1 MLVTRDSLAVHPDKR
16 ITAPFRQPGLAPGPA
31 AEENDVLELTAQQVR
46 MQQRAADKPAALELL
61 CQALEADGLVEPG
74 YLAGLKAREAQGS
87 TYLGQGIAIP
97 HGTPQTR
104 DLVRRTGVRLL
115 HFPEGVDWGDGQ
127 IVYLAIGIAARSDEH
142 LNLLQLLTRALG
154 EGDTGAALREAQ
166 DAEQLLKALSGAPQA
181 LALDAQLVALGQ
193 GAEDFDELLLLAA
206 RRLKAAGCVESG
218 FLAALQ
224 QGEAL
229 PLGEGLWWLGGGEK
243 VSRPGLAFV
252 TPQRELQHAGQPL
265 RGLFCLAERGDA
277 ARTVL
282 ERLCDLLV
290 DGRGAELT
298 RATSVRAVL
307 EALGGELPVDWPS
320 LRVPLAN
327 PHGLHAL
334 PSQVLMQMARD
345 FDGEI
350 RVRIA
355 DSEAAPVSIR
365 SLSKLLSLGAR
376 RGQVLEFFAEPAIA
390 EAALPALREAVEQGL
405 GEEVLPLADAP
416 VEPEAPAEPEA
427 PLPELVRGEW
437 LDATAAPGIASGPA
451 HLQVEPKFHYPAR
464 GESPEI
470 EAQRLAEAKAAIA
483 TEIEALVAHSRSK
496 AVRDIFVTHQA
507 LLDDPELG
515 AEVAVQLA
523 DGASAEAAW
532 HAVIERAA
540 SQQEAL
546 GDALLA
552 ERAADLRDLGRRVL
566 ARLCGVSL
574 AAEPAQPYILVMDE
588 VGPSD
593 VARLDPERVA
603 GILTVRGG
611 ATSHSAIIARAL
623 GIPALVGAGEGL
635 LALPPGTP
643 LLLDGERGRFVVAPA
658 DEVLEQALRQREEHQ
673 RRQALAEARRH
684 EPARTRDGH
693 AVEVC
698 ANLGDSA
705 GAAQAVELGAEGVG
719 LLRSEFVFLDS
730 PRAPDLAAQEAEYR
744 RVLDALDGRPLVVRT
759 LDVGGDKPLPYW
771 PIPAEANP
779 YLGVRGI
786 RLTLQRPQIFETQL
800 RALLQAAAGRALRIM
815 FPMVGQVEEWRRA
828 RDLALAL
835 REEYDCA
842 DLQLGIMVEVPS
854 AALLAPV
861 LAREVDFFSVG
872 TNDLTQ
878 YALAIDR
885 GHPTLSA
892 QADGL
897 HPAVLQLIDMTVR
910 AAHAHGKWVGVCGE
924 LAADAQAL
932 PVLLGLAVD
941 ELSVSARS
949 IPLVKQGVRELDL
962 GQARELAGAAL
973 GLASAA
979 EVRALVARALGE
991 AR

>member
-1 MLVTRDSLAVHPDKR
+1 M
-16 ITAPFRQPGLAPGPA
+16 
-31 AEENDVLELTAQQVR
+31 LELTAQQVR
-46 MQQRAADKPAALELL
+46 MQQRAADKPTALELL
-61 CQALEADGLVEPG
+61 CRALEADGLVEPG
-74 YLAGLKAREAQGS
+74 YLAGLQAREAQGS

-104 DLVRRTGVRLL
+104 DLVVRTGVRLL

-154 EGDTGAALREAQ
+154 EGDTGAQLRGAQ
-166 DAEQLLKALSGAPQA
+166 TADQLLAALSGGART
-181 LALDAQLVALGQ
+181 LALDSSLVGLQ
-193 GAEDFDELLLLAA
+193 QSAEDLDELLLLAA
-206 RRLKAAGCVESG
+206 RRLKAAGCAESG

-229 PLGEGLWWLGGGEK
+229 YLGNAIWWLSGGDK

-252 TPQRELQHAGQPL
+252 TAQRELQHAGQPL
-265 RGLFCLAERGDA
+265 RGLFCLAEHGDA
-277 ARTVL
+277 ARPVL
-282 ERLCDLLV
+282 DRLCSLLV
-290 DGRGAELT
+290 EGRGAEL
-298 RATSVRAVL
+298 ANSTSPRAVL

-327 PHGLHAL
+327 PHGLHAR

-345 FDGEI
+345 FDGEV

-355 DSEAAPVSIR
+355 DSDVAPVSIR

-376 RGQVLEFFAEPAIA
+376 RGQILEFFAEPAIA

-405 GEEVLPLADAP
+405 GEEVLPLPA
-416 VEPEAPAEPEA
+416 EAPPAADVVISKEEPSPA
-427 PLPELVRGEW
+427 LVNGQW
-437 LDATAAPGIASGPA
+437 LSAIAAAPGIASGPA
-451 HLQVEPKFHYPAR
+451 HLQVTRRFTYALR
-464 GESPEI
+464 GESSER
-470 EAQRLAEAKAAIA
+470 EALRLSEAKAAIA
-483 TEIEALVAHSRSK
+483 DELDSLVQRSQSK

-507 LLDDPELG
+507 LLDDPELA
-515 AEVAVQLA
+515 AEVSERLA
-523 DGASAEAAW
+523 RGDSAEAAW
-532 HAVIERAA
+532 DAVIEQAA
-540 SQQEAL
+540 NRQEAL

-566 ARLCGVSL
+566 ARLCGVSMT
-574 AAEPAQPYILVMDE
+574 AEPEQPYILVMEE

-593 VARLDPERVA
+593 VARLDPQRVA

-635 LALPPGTP
+635 LHLEPGST
-643 LLLDGERGRFVVAPA
+643 LLLDGERGQFMLAPSA
-658 DEVLEQALRQREEHQ
+658 ETLEHALHQ
-673 RRQALAEARRH
+673 RDQQQRRREVAEARRH
-684 EPARTRDGH
+684 EPAHTRDGH

-705 GAAQAVELGAEGVG
+705 GAATAVALGAEGVG

-730 PRAPDLAAQEAEYR
+730 PCAPDLAAQEAEYR

-771 PIPAEANP
+771 PIPHEANP
-779 YLGVRGI
+779 YLGIRGV

-800 RALLQAAAGRALRIM
+800 RALLRAADGRPLRIM
-815 FPMVGQVEEWRRA
+815 FPMVGLVEEWRQA

-835 REEYDCA
+835 RAEYDCA

-861 LAREVDFFSVG
+861 LAREVDFFSIG

-885 GHPTLSA
+885 GHPSLSG

-910 AAHAHGKWVGVCGE
+910 AAHAHGKWVGICGE

-932 PVLLGLAVD
+932 PVLLGLGVD

-949 IPLVKQGVRELDL
+949 IPLVKQGVRELDRA
-962 GQARELAGAAL
+962 QARELAQAAL
-973 GLASAA
+973 GLASAG
-979 EVRALVARALGE
+979 EVRALVADAFGE
-991 AR
+991 ER